1 MKKLFCFIKNH
12 VWILLCML
20 ICILEWIA
28 IFFLY
33 DLPISPLIYA
43 FILSF
48 TTVLLF
54 GGLIWIQKREKIFQ
68 LKHCCS
74 QKDYTSL
81 ILPKAY
87 TKEEHLY
94 QKLIRYLCPSLQKE
108 QKKAAEEF
116 TRTET
121 YYTLW
126 SHQIKTPLSAIRLLL
141 QEESIKRGQ
150 IELELLKVE
159 QYVDM
164 ALQYQRL
171 EDHTNDLH
179 IAKYE
184 ISDMVKQVI
193 KKIAPLFIYKKIRLD
208 LKDLNDTVITD
219 EKWTCFLIEQ
229 FLTNAIKYTP
239 EGGTISIYMDRE
251 QPSCLAIQDTGIGI
265 LPEDLPRIFEWGYT
279 GYNGRI
285 QKRSTGI
292 GLSLCKQ
299 AADLLGHTISIESQ
313 IRIGTTVRLNLSHH
327 PLFEE

>member
-1 MKKLFCFIKNH
+1 MRRLFYFIKKQI
-12 VWILLCML
+12 WILLCML
-20 ICILEWIA
+20 ICTLEWTV

-33 DLPISPLIYA
+33 ALPFSPLIYA
-43 FILSF
+43 LILSA

-54 GGLIWIQKREKIFQ
+54 GGLIWIQKRKNIFQ
-68 LKHCCS
+68 LKRCCS

-81 ILPKAY
+81 TLPKAY
-87 TKEEHLY
+87 TEEENLY
-94 QKLIRYLCPSLQKE
+94 QELIRSLQQSLQEE
-108 QKKAAEEF
+108 QKKAKDESS
-116 TRTET
+116 RTQT

-126 SHQIKTPLSAIRLLL
+126 SHQIKTPISAIRLLL

-179 IAKYE
+179 IAKYNV
-184 ISDMVKQVI
+184 SDMVRQVV
-193 KKIAPLFIYKKIRLD
+193 KKIAPLFIYKKIHLD
-208 LKDLNDTVITD
+208 LKDLDDMVITD

-229 FLTNAIKYTP
+229 FLTNAVKYTP
-239 EGGTISIYMDRE
+239 EQGTISIYMDKKL
-251 QPSCLAIQDTGIGI
+251 PSCLVIQDTGIGI

-299 AADLLGHTISIESQ
+299 VADLLGHTISIESHV
-313 IRIGTTVRLNLSHH
+313 RIGTIVRLDLSHP
-327 PLFEE
+327 PLLEE

>member
-1 MKKLFCFIKNH
+1 M
-12 VWILLCML
+12 
-20 ICILEWIA
+20 
-28 IFFLY
+28 
-33 DLPISPLIYA
+33 
-43 FILSF
+43 
-48 TTVLLF
+48 
-54 GGLIWIQKREKIFQ
+54 
-68 LKHCCS
+68 
-74 QKDYTSL
+74 
-81 ILPKAY
+81 
-87 TKEEHLY
+87 
-94 QKLIRYLCPSLQKE
+94 
-108 QKKAAEEF
+108 
-116 TRTET
+116 
-121 YYTLW
+121 
-126 SHQIKTPLSAIRLLL
+126 